1 VEGRRLDD
9 DGAAFLKFNNGASGV
24 LFATQIAAGEENN
37 IKVRVYGEKGGLQ
50 WQQEDANTLLVK
62 WPDKAAEVWRAGTG
76 YVSSFAKHNSRTPAG
91 HPEGYLEA
99 FANHYRNFALCVKA
113 QMNNEQPKPEW
124 LDFPGIEDGVRG
136 MAFIETVIAS
146 GKSKEKWINLE
157 P

>member
-1 VEGRRLDD
+1 
-9 DGAAFLKFNNGASGV
+9 
-24 LFATQIAAGEENN
+24 
-37 IKVRVYGEKGGLQ
+37 
-50 WQQEDANTLLVK
+50 LVK
-62 WPDKAAEVWRAGTG
+62 WPDKPAEVWRAGTG

-146 GKSKEKWINLE
+146 GKSKEKWLDLKT
-157 P
+157 